1 MRFGHAAWF
10 SMDLNTI
17 TALSRPHSR
26 DEVPHWSPGMAWLGG
41 GTWLFSEPQPHLTH
55 LVDVAAFRWAPVT
68 IDDAGLT
75 LAATCTIAQLH
86 RAPLPPGW
94 TAAPLVAQCCE
105 ALLASF
111 KVWNTATIGGNLC
124 LALPA
129 GAMIALTA
137 ALDGR
142 CTLWRA
148 DGREETIGVLD
159 LIVDAERTCLA
170 PGDLLRSIFLPR
182 DALTRRTALRKIS
195 LHPLGRSAALLI
207 GTVSANDRFV
217 LTITGSTRRP
227 VQLAFDTP
235 PTADA
240 LAATLAAAVPDG
252 LYYDDIHG
260 RPDWRRAVTALLAE
274 EIRAELGGALGS
286 VAP

>member
-1 MRFGHAAWF
+1 
-10 SMDLNTI
+10 MDLNTI
-17 TALSRPHSR
+17 TGLSRPLHR
-26 DEVPHWSPGMAWLGG
+26 AELPEWRPGMAWLGG

-55 LVDVAAFRWAPVT
+55 LVDITRLGWPALTVGPE
-68 IDDAGLT
+68 GLT

-86 RAPLPPGW
+86 RAQMPDTW
-94 TAAPLVAQCCE
+94 TSAPLIGQCCE

-159 LIVDAERTCLA
+159 LILDAEQTCLA

-182 DALTRRTALRKIS
+182 AALTRRTALRKIS

-207 GTVSANDRFV
+207 GSLDAEGRFI
-217 LTITGSTRRP
+217 LTITGATRRP
-227 VQLAFDTP
+227 VQLTF
-235 PTADA
+235 DA
-240 LAATLAAAVPDG
+240 LPATEALATKLAADVPEG

-260 RPDWRRAVTALLAE
+260 RPAWRRAMTGLLAQ
-274 EIRAELGGALGS
+274 EIRAELCAHGRA
-286 VAP
+286 VP